1 MGIDSPQKAPSAQ
14 RYGMTLSSIRKP
26 GLTPTLIVIVGFL
39 TVCPVVMLVLGSFT
53 QGFGTFGGF
62 TLEKYVE
69 AYTEP
74 EFAAI
79 LFNTLIFTVGSAI
92 LSTMLA
98 LFLAYMNT
106 RTNIPFKFLFRV
118 ISIIPMMIPHILFS
132 VSWVL
137 LLNPSNGIL
146 NRFLMDVLELRQ
158 APFNIYSLPGMILVE
173 ALLDLP
179 IAYLIIAPAMSAF
192 DVSLEE
198 SSKVCGAS
206 NLRTLLRI
214 TLPVL
219 RPAILAS
226 GILVVVRSLASFAV
240 PSVIGMP
247 GRIYVLA
254 THIYR
259 IVSTGF
265 AADYGKAAAVGMSA
279 LAASIALIYLY
290 RYLTSE
296 SGKFV
301 TVSSRGF
308 KPTMIDL
315 KNAKYPLFAVVGV
328 ICFVLIVLPVVVLL
342 YVSMT
347 PYTMVPSARAFSMMS
362 WKNWVDVLHDP
373 ISLLSLRN
381 SLVLGVG
388 GATLGVILSIFV
400 AYVIVKVRT
409 RAAGILESLSF
420 LSFSFPGI
428 VIGVGFMW
436 FFVRTPLYGTIWAL
450 LIGYIATYLPYGIR
464 PLSSAFVQI
473 HSNLEES
480 SRVCGASPFYT
491 MRRIVI
497 PLLIPGIISGW
508 ILMATMFVRELT
520 LSVVLSRPGT
530 EVLAVQILRFAE
542 DGLWGRL
549 SALGIMMI
557 LISSG
562 LVVAASLIG
571 SRLTKVEV
579 VEL

>member
-1 MGIDSPQKAPSAQ
+1 MMQ
-14 RYGMTLSSIRKP
+14 RTP
-26 GLTPTLIVIVGFL
+26 LTPILIVLVGFL
-39 TVCPVVMLVLGSFT
+39 TVCPVLMLVLGSFSE
-53 QGFGTFGGF
+53 GLGTFEGF
-62 TLEKYVE
+62 TVAKYVE
-69 AYTEP
+69 AYSDP
-74 EFAAI
+74 EFAGI
-79 LFNTLIFTVGSAI
+79 LVNTVVFTVGAAI
-92 LSTMLA
+92 LATSLA

-106 RTNIPFKFLFRV
+106 RTNIPFKFLFRI

-146 NRFLMDVLELRQ
+146 NRLIMELFGLAA

-206 NLRTLLRI
+206 NLRTLVRV

-226 GILVVVRSLASFAV
+226 AILVVVRSLASFAV

-254 THIYR
+254 THIYQ
-259 IVSTGF
+259 IISTGF
-265 AADYGKAAAVGMSA
+265 AADYGQAAAIGMSA
-279 LAASIALIYLY
+279 LAASICLIYVY
-290 RYLTSE
+290 RFLTAE
-296 SGKFV
+296 SGRFV
-301 TVSSRGF
+301 TISSRGF
-308 KPTMIDL
+308 KPTVVDL
-315 KNAKYPLFAVVGV
+315 QKSKYALFTLVGL
-328 ICFVLIVLPVVVLL
+328 ICFVLIVLPVLVLL
-342 YVSMT
+342 YTSLV
-347 PYTMVPSARAFSMMS
+347 PYVMVPSARAFAQMS
-362 WKNWVDVLHDP
+362 WKHWAAVLQDP
-373 ISLLSLRN
+373 ISRLSLRN
-381 SLVLGVG
+381 SLILGLG
-388 GATLGVILSIFV
+388 GATLGILLSILV
-400 AYVIVKVRT
+400 AYVIVKVRS

-436 FFVRTPLYGTIWAL
+436 FFVRTPLYATLWAL

-473 HSNLEES
+473 HSHLEES

-491 MRRIVI
+491 LRRIVI

-557 LISSG
+557 IISSG

-571 SRLTKVEV
+571 SKMTKIEIADSV
-579 VEL
+579 

>member
-1 MGIDSPQKAPSAQ
+1 MMK
-14 RYGMTLSSIRKP
+14 KP
-26 GLTPTLIVIVGFL
+26 TLTPILIVLVGFL
-39 TVCPVVMLVLGSFT
+39 TVCPVVMLVVGSFS
-53 QGFGTFGGF
+53 QGLGTFDGF
-62 TLEKYVE
+62 TTEKYVA
-69 AYTEP
+69 AYTDP
-74 EFAAI
+74 EFAEIIA
-79 LFNTLIFTVGSAI
+79 NTLIFTVGAAV
-92 LSTMLA
+92 LATVLA
-98 LFLAYMNT
+98 LFLAYMNN
-106 RTNIPFKFLFRV
+106 RTNIPFKFLFRI

-146 NRFLMDVLELRQ
+146 NRMFMDLFGLRN
-158 APFNIYSLPGMILVE
+158 APFDIYSLPGMILVE

-179 IAYLIIAPAMSAF
+179 IAYLIIAPSMSAF

-206 NLRTLLRI
+206 NLRTI
-214 TLPVL
+214 VCVTLPVL

-226 GILVVVRSLASFAV
+226 AILVVVRSLASFAV

-259 IVSTGF
+259 IISTGF

-279 LAASIALIYLY
+279 LAASITLIYFY
-290 RYLTSE
+290 RFLTAE

-301 TVSSRGF
+301 TISSRGF
-308 KPTMIDL
+308 KPAVIDL
-315 KNAKYPLFAVVGV
+315 KGSKYPLFTVVGL
-328 ICFVLIVLPVVVLL
+328 ICFVLIVLPVLVLL
-342 YVSMT
+342 YTSMT
-347 PYTMVPSARAFSMMS
+347 PYVMVPSTRALSMMS
-362 WKNWVDVLHDP
+362 WNNWVAVLQDP
-373 ISLLSLRN
+373 ISRLSLKN
-381 SLVLGVG
+381 SLILGLG
-388 GATLGVILSIFV
+388 GATLGIVLSIFV

-409 RAAGILESLSF
+409 KAAGILESLSF

-436 FFVRTPLYGTIWAL
+436 FFVRTPLYATLWAL
-450 LIGYIATYLPYGIR
+450 LIGYVATYLPYGIR

-473 HSNLEES
+473 HSHLEES

-491 MRRIVI
+491 LRRIVI
-497 PLLIPGIISGW
+497 PLLIPGIMSGW

-542 DGLWGRL
+542 DGLWGKL

-557 LISSG
+557 IISSS

-571 SRLTKVEV
+571 RKMTKMEIVDSA
-579 VEL
+579 